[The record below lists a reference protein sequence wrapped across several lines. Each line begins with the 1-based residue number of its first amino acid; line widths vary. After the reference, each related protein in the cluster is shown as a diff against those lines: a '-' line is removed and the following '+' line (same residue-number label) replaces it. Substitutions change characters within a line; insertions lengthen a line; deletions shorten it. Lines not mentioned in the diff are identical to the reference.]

1 MPVVSNGVMV
11 TYAEHLKNIL
21 NHILDSY
28 QILNE
33 IEDKPGDLAKIEKEM
48 LKINGF
54 LRVVSNKIDIDK
66 IPTSDF
72 ETLKIKFSGYL
83 ENYSFE
89 KEIKTMASLYSN
101 DMSRVK
107 NMRLK
112 ILEALK
118 NKHMMD
124 DTRDLTDNLWLTKK
138 SVFCVGVLIIG

>member
-1 MPVVSNGVMV
+1 MDVIFNLTVV
-11 TYAEHLKNIL
+11 TYNEHLKNIL
-21 NHILDSY
+21 SHILDSY
-28 QILNE
+28 RILTE

-54 LRVVSNKIDIDK
+54 IKVVSNKIDIDK
-66 IPTSDF
+66 ITRSDF
-72 ETLKIKFSGYL
+72 GIVKTKFAQYL

-89 KEIKTMASLYSN
+89 KEIKTMASLYSD

-118 NKHMMD
+118 NKHMID
-124 DTRDLTDNLWLTKK
+124 DVKELMEN
-138 SVFCVGVLIIG
+138 I

>member
-1 MPVVSNGVMV
+1 MDVIFNLTVV
-11 TYAEHLKNIL
+11 TYNEHLKNIL
-21 NHILDSY
+21 SHILDSY
-28 QILNE
+28 QILTE

-54 LRVVSNKIDIDK
+54 IRVVSNKIDIDK
-66 IPTSDF
+66 ITRSDF
-72 ETLKIKFSGYL
+72 GIVKTKFAQYL

-118 NKHMMD
+118 NKHMID
-124 DTRDLTDNLWLTKK
+124 DVKELMENM
-138 SVFCVGVLIIG
+138 

>member
-1 MPVVSNGVMV
+1 MDVIFNLIVV
-11 TYAEHLKNIL
+11 TYNEHLKNIL
-21 NHILDSY
+21 RHILDSY
-28 QILNE
+28 QILTE

-54 LRVVSNKIDIDK
+54 IKVVSNKIDIDK
-66 IPTSDF
+66 ISRSDF
-72 ETLKIKFSGYL
+72 GIVKTKFAQYL

-112 ILEALK
+112 ILESLK
-118 NKHMMD
+118 NKHMID
-124 DTRDLTDNLWLTKK
+124 DVKELMENL
-138 SVFCVGVLIIG
+138 

>member
-1 MPVVSNGVMV
+1 MDVIFNLTVV
-11 TYAEHLKNIL
+11 TYNEHLKNIL
-21 NHILDSY
+21 SHILDSY
-28 QILNE
+28 QILIE
-33 IEDKPGDLAKIEKEM
+33 IEDKHGDLAKIEKEM

-54 LRVVSNKIDIDK
+54 IKVVANKIDIDK
-66 IPTSDF
+66 IPRSDF
-72 ETLKIKFSGYL
+72 GIVKTKFAQYL

-118 NKHMMD
+118 NKHMID
-124 DTRDLTDNLWLTKK
+124 DVKELTEN
-138 SVFCVGVLIIG
+138 I

>member
-33 IEDKPGDLAKIEKEM
+33 IEDKPGDLSKIEKEM

-54 LRVVSNKIDIDK
+54 IKVVSNKIDVDK
-66 IPTSDF
+66 IPLSDF
-72 ETLKIKFSGYL
+72 ETLKIKFSQYL

-89 KEIKTMASLYSN
+89 TEIKTMAGLYSN

-124 DTRDLTDNLWLTKK
+124 DTKELVDNL
-138 SVFCVGVLIIG
+138 